1 MLTSSKV
8 VNILTIYIYLF
19 IIQISIS
26 ALVVERGVAV
36 ILSIIYIDDMPNS
49 STLATVTHANCT
61 KAFVPKKWDTLKCC
75 LLCVHKTANRQML
88 QKFAKLDSFASKAA
102 KDHPP

>member
-1 MLTSSKV
+1 MLSRW
-8 VNILTIYIYLF
+8 
-19 IIQISIS
+19 
-26 ALVVERGVAV
+26 EGVAV

-102 KDHPP
+102 EDHPL